1 MFGIVFLLTLVL
13 LGSVTVLVTSDGVI
27 TGKRGYN
34 KSLSNYQVADCGNGE
49 TSTNTLCL
57 EMGAQNQGRE
67 NSAAQSG
74 NLATSTPLAPSDGTL
89 GGDDNQSLAD
99 TDNAGMSQSAGSQ
112 SLTCAN
118 EQFAVNTFCQQ
129 SSAQNQG
136 ENITNNQDQIL
147 EFTIGDVG
155 GHVGVVN
162 GTPPFGP

>member
-1 MFGIVFLLTLVL
+1 
-13 LGSVTVLVTSDGVI
+13 
-27 TGKRGYN
+27 
-34 KSLSNYQVADCGNGE
+34 
-49 TSTNTLCL
+49 
-57 EMGAQNQGRE
+57 MGAQNQGRE
-67 NSAAQSG
+67 NSAGQSG
-74 NLATSTPLAPSDGTL
+74 NLATSTPPATSDGAL
-89 GGDDNQSLAD
+89 GDNDNQSLAD
-99 TDNAGMSQSAGSQ
+99 TDNDNQSLADTDNDNQSLADTDSAGMSQSAGSQ

-162 GTPPFGP
+162 GTPPFGS